1 MTPCWRKARPGG
13 MRRTHVVL
21 ATLLALSAQLS
32 NADLRDTALTSDM
45 AILELQRLQAMG
57 PEAHDIV
64 DAMLQGTTTLAVG
77 HSVDSDHFAKHVA
90 RCAARADNRARSS
103 NVARTHIYICLASC
117 RSFEGAA
124 RGLRFHDVEDAP
136 ANEQER
142 RELFTSQCVTLA
154 ALSAE
159 ASERR
164 REVEADVAPT
174 LGLTKEEL

>member
-90 RCAARADNRARSS
+90 RCAARADNRALSHHQGVHHSPR
-103 NVARTHIYICLASC
+103 
-117 RSFEGAA
+117 
-124 RGLRFHDVEDAP
+124 P
-136 ANEQER
+136 
-142 RELFTSQCVTLA
+142 LA
-154 ALSAE
+154 AALRAPLVGCVFTMSRT
-159 ASERR
+159 RR
-164 REVEADVAPT
+164 RTSRSGVSCSRRNA
-174 LGLTKEEL
+174 

>member
-1 MTPCWRKARPGG
+1 MTPCWRKSRPGG
-13 MRRTHVVL
+13 MRTHVVL

-90 RCAARADNRARSS
+90 RCAARADNRARS
-103 NVARTHIYICLASC
+103 ARCTHTHLHLLASC

-164 REVEADVAPT
+164 REVEADVGPT
-174 LGLTKEEL
+174 LGLTEEDEL

>member
-1 MTPCWRKARPGG
+1 MTPCWRKSRPGG
-13 MRRTHVVL
+13 MRTHVVL

-103 NVARTHIYICLASC
+103 NVARTHIYICS
-117 RSFEGAA
+117 
-124 RGLRFHDVEDAP
+124 P
-136 ANEQER
+136 
-142 RELFTSQCVTLA
+142 LA
-154 ALSAE
+154 AALRAPLVGCVFTMSRT
-159 ASERR
+159 RR
-164 REVEADVAPT
+164 RTSRSGVSCSRRNA
-174 LGLTKEEL
+174 